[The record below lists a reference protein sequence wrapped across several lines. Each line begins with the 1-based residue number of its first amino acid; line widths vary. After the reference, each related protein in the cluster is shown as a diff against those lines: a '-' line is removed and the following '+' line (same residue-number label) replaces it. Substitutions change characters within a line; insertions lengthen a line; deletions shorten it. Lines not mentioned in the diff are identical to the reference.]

1 MYSIVEIKGKQYRV
15 EPNLEIQV
23 DKIEEK
29 EGAAVKDI
37 KVLLHK
43 GENGAVQV
51 GKPHLANVSVSAKVL
66 GDVRGEKVKS
76 VRYKPKA
83 GYTKTHGHRQTYTR
97 LKIES
102 ISAK

>member
-23 DKIEEK
+23 DRIEEK
-29 EGAAVKDI
+29 EGASVKDI

-76 VRYKPKA
+76 VRYKPKG